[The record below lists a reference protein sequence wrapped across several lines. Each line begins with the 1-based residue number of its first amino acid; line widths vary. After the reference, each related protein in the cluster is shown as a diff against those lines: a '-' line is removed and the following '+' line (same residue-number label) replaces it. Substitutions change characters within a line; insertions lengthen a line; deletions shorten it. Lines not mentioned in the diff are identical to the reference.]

1 MALQEKER
9 RAEMRYVAAVV
20 FFWSTTS
27 QHQLG
32 LLALLF
38 VLW

>member
-20 FFWSTTS
+20 FF
-27 QHQLG
+27 G
-32 LLALLF
+32 ALPHNIS
-38 VLW
+38 